1 MRRREF
7 VVGVGATAAWPLVA
21 RAQQTKIVR
30 VGVLIDGVPAETV
43 HARLA
48 FIREEFAKLGYVE
61 GQTIAF
67 EERGSQG
74 APDTLATQAAELV
87 ALRCEVIIAIA
98 TGAARAAQLATTT
111 IPIVVGSVGDPVADG
126 LAVSLSHP
134 GGNITGTTFL
144 GPELVPKRFGLLK
157 ELLPAASR
165 IAVLWNPKAFSEQ
178 TTAAMVDQAAEAA
191 KALSLQL
198 RYIDVPALDAFESAF
213 ADAAKEHPDAVFQFP
228 NTTFFANRKRLVDV
242 AAQYQ
247 LPAVYNAKEFVEV
260 GGLISYGPSP
270 LALNRRTAI
279 FVDKILKGAKPADLP
294 IEQPTSFDLAINLKT
309 AKSLGLTLSQLLLA
323 QADEVIE

>member
-1 MRRREF
+1 
-7 VVGVGATAAWPLVA
+7 
-21 RAQQTKIVR
+21 
-30 VGVLIDGVPAETV
+30 
-43 HARLA
+43 
-48 FIREEFAKLGYVE
+48 
-61 GQTIAF
+61 
-67 EERGSQG
+67 
-74 APDTLATQAAELV
+74 
-87 ALRCEVIIAIA
+87 
-98 TGAARAAQLATTT
+98 
-111 IPIVVGSVGDPVADG
+111 
-126 LAVSLSHP
+126 VSLSHP